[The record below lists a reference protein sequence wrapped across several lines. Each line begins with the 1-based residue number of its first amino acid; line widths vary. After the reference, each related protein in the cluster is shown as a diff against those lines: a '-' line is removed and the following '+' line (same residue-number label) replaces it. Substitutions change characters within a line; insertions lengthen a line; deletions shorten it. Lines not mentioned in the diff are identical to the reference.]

1 MPFRTPTA
9 LPRHRLSQGSDRVTR
24 TSWGPSVD
32 HGVDVMGMLRWGLLR
47 YAWVVLAFALAVG
60 ALLPLLQAQRVDEY
74 EARALVGAQG
84 ELVVP
89 NADVLPKTAE
99 DIFGNGTVAQETRTV
114 LQLDE
119 AVPVVPTHV
128 ELVTQQDALTF
139 PILARSA
146 DPKRA
151 QRAANTAAAI
161 FALQMSTTQTG
172 EYVVQSEADLPI
184 TPLPV
189 FGSGASSIV
198 IAVLGGALAGV
209 GVVIL
214 LLIWRRPVLDS
225 AAAEDATGVPVVGRV
240 LLPRDPD
247 AGNGGTA
254 SGIAAVARCLVTG
267 PYALVLLAS
276 PAAAAAQ
283 RRALLSVLRSVLGE
297 ARQIQVVQG
306 DEFEPAVHNGAAI
319 RRGPKSPKARRQRE
333 LVIVDDPRPN
343 EQAVRPD
350 ESMLLL
356 VIPEGSSLASVRQA
370 AEEHLDGGPAG
381 VVLVRSARRLSR
393 KGSRGGS
400 GVRHGATPSTDD
412 ESLLASFSDSDADID
427 EPAPTD
433 LDAADAEAAAA
444 SRHRG

>member
-1 MPFRTPTA
+1 M
-9 LPRHRLSQGSDRVTR
+9 
-24 TSWGPSVD
+24 D

-60 ALLPLLQAQRVDEY
+60 ALLPLLQMQRVDVY
-74 EARALVGAQG
+74 EARALVGVQG

-99 DIFGNGTVAQETRTV
+99 DIFGNGTVAQETRKV

-119 AVPVVPTHV
+119 ALPVVPTHV
-128 ELVTQQDALTF
+128 ELVAQQDALTF

-172 EYVVQSEADLPI
+172 EYVVQSEAELPT
-184 TPLPV
+184 TPLAV

-214 LLIWRRPVLDS
+214 LLIWRRPVLDG
-225 AAAEDATGVPVVGRV
+225 AAAEDATGVPVLGRV
-240 LLPRDPD
+240 VLPRHPD
-247 AGNGGTA
+247 AGNGDTA
-254 SGIAAVARCLVTG
+254 SGIAGVARRLVTG

-276 PAAAAAQ
+276 PTAAVAQ

-297 ARQIQVVQG
+297 ARQIQVLQG
-306 DEFEPAVHNGAAI
+306 DEFEPALHNGAVSH
-319 RRGPKSPKARRQRE
+319 RGPKRPKVRRQQK
-333 LVIVDDPRPN
+333 LFIVDDPRPN

-370 AEEHLDGGPAG
+370 AEEHLDGGPTG
-381 VVLVRSARRLSR
+381 VVLVRSARRLRR
-393 KGSRGGS
+393 KGSRGGG
-400 GVRHGATPSTDD
+400 GVRRPGATPSTDD
-412 ESLLASFSDSDADID
+412 ESLLASFSESHADVD
-427 EPAPTD
+427 QPAPTS
-433 LDAADAEAAAA
+433 LDAEDAEAAAAA